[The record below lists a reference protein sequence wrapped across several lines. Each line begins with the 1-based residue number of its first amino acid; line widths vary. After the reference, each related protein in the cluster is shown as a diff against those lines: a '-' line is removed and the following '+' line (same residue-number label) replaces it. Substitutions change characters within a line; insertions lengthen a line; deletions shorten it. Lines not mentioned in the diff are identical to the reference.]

1 MILLLLFFG
10 SSLYPSFDI
19 CQNVAL
25 NYKLSKEKSMRNLN
39 AFAFRKVEISYDPV
53 VLIIISLLISH
64 LLDGANDT
72 EIRFFYVYKMK
83 KEMFF
88 YYMSYIYSH
97 IWKMGIIFFSVFFVF
112 INLMLLIHGFVIHFQ
127 YMH

>member
-88 YYMSYIYSH
+88 IICHTSIHIYGK
-97 IWKMGIIFFSVFFVF
+97 WVLFFFLFFLF
-112 INLMLLIHGFVIHFQ
+112 SLT
-127 YMH
+127 